1 MCRGCSQHPESC
13 KVSAL
18 SELSSNRVSHTVSYV
33 IESEPTRVSPS
44 GKASASQA
52 DIRGFESRYP
62 LHSEPEGPALFSVPG
77 LFVFAGIFTF
87 AFLRVAASGV
97 RMSFGV
103 PGIWA
108 FPLRCGFPV
117 PRLLDVGVLG
127 IESGT
132 FCSFLACVQRFLSFW
147 ALGMTENA
155 ARNLRGDKKR
165 YTQPAKWRKTPRAT
179 SRYSASHAVQ
189 RRRGCFCTYNTRC

>member
-1 MCRGCSQHPESC
+1 MGYRQVVRHQLPKLTFAGSSPVTRSMKDRGPG
-13 KVSAL
+13 
-18 SELSSNRVSHTVSYV
+18 TVV
-33 IESEPTRVSPS
+33 
-44 GKASASQA
+44 
-52 DIRGFESRYP
+52 
-62 LHSEPEGPALFSVPG
+62 VPG
-77 LFVFAGIFTF
+77 PFCVCRDFYVRLV
-87 AFLRVAASGV
+87 LRVAASDV
-97 RMSFGV
+97 RMSFDAL
-103 PGIWA
+103 GIWA
-108 FPLRCGFPV
+108 FPLRRGFPV